1 MKNHCLLQDSGLVDL
16 VFTLGY
22 IGVIQLNKGAV
33 HTTTLNNTES
43 AGVVVRQSVDNYL
56 RIKMNEK
63 IKELA
68 LQAGGSHYPDVGGKT
83 LEKFAE
89 LIIRECAAQVDNV
102 YKQGGGT
109 YGETILRHFGIK
121 S

>member
-1 MKNHCLLQDSGLVDL
+1 MM
-16 VFTLGY
+16 
-22 IGVIQLNKGAV
+22 NK
-33 HTTTLNNTES
+33 
-43 AGVVVRQSVDNYL
+43 R
-56 RIKMNEK
+56 

-68 LQAGGSHYPDVGGKT
+68 LQAGGSHYPDVNRET

-89 LIIRECAAQVDNV
+89 LIIRECAAQVDSV

-109 YGETILRHFGIK
+109 YGETILKHFGIK

>member
-1 MKNHCLLQDSGLVDL
+1 M
-16 VFTLGY
+16 
-22 IGVIQLNKGAV
+22 NK
-33 HTTTLNNTES
+33 
-43 AGVVVRQSVDNYL
+43 R
-56 RIKMNEK
+56 

-68 LQAGGSHYPDVGGKT
+68 LQAGGSHYPDVNRET

-89 LIIRECAAQVDNV
+89 LIIRECAAQVDSV

-109 YGETILRHFGIK
+109 YGETILKHFGIK